1 MVEYKKGL
9 EKYKLIY
16 LPLLVLGLVGIVVS
30 GSWDY
35 ISSTPPEKISFGYW
49 QIAGVISGFA
59 LLIAGVVLL
68 LMVKPKKEEK
78 EKEVS

>member
-1 MVEYKKGL
+1 MVEYEKGL
-9 EKYKLIY
+9 EKHKPIY
-16 LPLLVLGLVGIVVS
+16 LLMLVLGLVGIVVS

-35 ISSTPPEKISFGYW
+35 ILSRPSEEISFGYW
-49 QIAGVISGFA
+49 QIAGVISGLA

-68 LMVKPKKEEK
+68 LMAKPKKEEK